1 MSDYSEHLISL
12 AGGDGDP
19 IWIRE
24 VRADALEAAA
34 ERFGTRSET
43 LLKTMQ
49 NMADSREYDS
59 YSIVRYGAYSAEANT
74 TAIWLRD
81 RAAELRKS

>member
-1 MSDYSEHLISL
+1 MDYDDERR
-12 AGGDGDP
+12 DP
-19 IWIRE
+19 VWIRE
-24 VRADALEAAA
+24 AKADALEEAAA
-34 ERFGTRSET
+34 RFRTRSET

-59 YSIVRYGAYSAEANT
+59 DSIARYGAYSAEANT

-81 RAAELRKS
+81 RATELRKP